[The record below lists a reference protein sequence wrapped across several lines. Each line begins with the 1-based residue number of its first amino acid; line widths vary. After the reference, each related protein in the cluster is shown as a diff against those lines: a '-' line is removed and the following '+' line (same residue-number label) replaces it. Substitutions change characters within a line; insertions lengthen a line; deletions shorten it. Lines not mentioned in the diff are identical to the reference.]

1 MTRNCAHAVDG
12 KLLATA
18 AGMASVATFVK
29 KYAERM
35 KNGEPTPVSVLVVDD
50 EDAVRR
56 FVERVLRESG
66 YRTATAADGPDAIAV
81 ASELDALDILVTDVM
96 MPQMQGDEL
105 ARRLRQRQ
113 PALKV
118 LYLTGYSERLFKDK
132 ITLWEDEAFLDKP
145 CSIKGLKQAVAL
157 LQFGRVD
164 VPGESNAG
172 TPASS

>member
-1 MTRNCAHAVDG
+1 MG
-12 KLLATA
+12 
-18 AGMASVATFVK
+18 SVVNFVS
-29 KYAERM
+29 KYAERL
-35 KNGEPTPVSVLVVDD
+35 KDDVGSPVSVLVVDD
-50 EDAVRR
+50 EEAVRK
-56 FVERVLRESG
+56 FVERVLREAG
-66 YRTATAADGPDAIAV
+66 YRTAAAADGPEAITV
-81 ASELDALDILVTDVM
+81 AAQMENLDILVTDVM